1 MVESIEDSGSSQ
13 RTGVVEKKL
22 KVMLETRINPKK
34 LAKTGIVKF
43 NGWVLDISISQMVP
57 NMLVKLLMGSSME

>member
-22 KVMLETRINPKK
+22 KVMLETIINHNK